1 MRKLGI
7 CMYIVGYLLMVGAVI
22 RKFYLAGE
30 MDKALVVLV
39 FSLFVGGFFVGLM
52 DD

>member
-7 CMYIVGYLLMVGAVI
+7 CMYIAGYLLLVGAVI

-39 FSLFVGGFFVGLM
+39 FSLFVGGFYIGLM